1 MTDEWDI
8 DEFEDIT
15 AHHYCKNNK
24 EDEKMVETDFITG
37 KITKGNEFRY
47 EMYDKNMN
55 PVILICVV
63 EDKITAKAKRSGVKA
78 QMKVMM
84 RKDRNEV

>member
-1 MTDEWDI
+1 MTNEWDI

-15 AHHYCKNNK
+15 AHHYCKTNK
-24 EDEKMVETDFITG
+24 LYERMIETDFITG
-37 KITKGNEFRY
+37 VITASDGFRY
-47 EMYDKNMN
+47 ELYDKDMN
-55 PVILICVV
+55 PVILICIV

-84 RKDRNEV
+84 RKDRNE

>member
-1 MTDEWDI
+1 MTNEWDI

-24 EDEKMVETDFITG
+24 AYERMVETDLITG
-37 KITKGNEFRY
+37 EITKNGGFKY
-47 EMYDKNMN
+47 ELLTKDMQ
-55 PVILICVV
+55 PIILICDVQI
-63 EDKITAKAKRSGVKA
+63 EPTPKAARSGVKA

-84 RKDRNEV
+84 RKDRNE

>member
-1 MTDEWDI
+1 MTDEWDMG
-8 DEFEDIT
+8 EFEDIT
-15 AHHYCKNNK
+15 AHHYCKSEK
-24 EDEKMVETDFITG
+24 EFPMIETDLITG
-37 KITKGNEFRY
+37 EITKGKEFRY
-47 EMYDKNMN
+47 ELYDKGMN

-84 RKDRNEV
+84 RKDRNE

>member
-24 EDEKMVETDFITG
+24 EDERMVETDFITG
-37 KITKGNEFRY
+37 EITNGKGFRY
-47 EMYDKNMN
+47 EMFDKDMN
-55 PVILICVV
+55 PVILICNV
-63 EDKITAKAKRSGVKA
+63 EIEPTPKAKGSGVKA
-78 QMKVMM
+78 QMMFMM
-84 RKDRNEV
+84 RKDRNE

>member
-24 EDEKMVETDFITG
+24 EDERMVETDFITG
-37 KITKGNEFRY
+37 EITNGKGFRY
-47 EMYDKNMN
+47 EMFDKDMN
-55 PVILICVV
+55 PVILICNV
-63 EDKITAKAKRSGVKA
+63 EIDPTPKAARSGVKA

-84 RKDRNEV
+84 RKDRNE

>member
-15 AHHYCKNNK
+15 AHHYCKTNK
-24 EDEKMVETDFITG
+24 LYERMIETDFITG
-37 KITKGNEFRY
+37 VITASDGFRY
-47 EMYDKNMN
+47 ELYDKDMN
-55 PVILICVV
+55 PVILVCSV
-63 EDKITAKAKRSGVKA
+63 KITPTPKAARSGVKA

-84 RKDRNEV
+84 RKDRNE

>member
-1 MTDEWDI
+1 MTNEWDI

-24 EDEKMVETDFITG
+24 EDEKMVETDFVTGEITNG
-37 KITKGNEFRY
+37 KGFRY
-47 EMYDKNMN
+47 EMFDKDMN
-55 PVILICVV
+55 PVILICDV
-63 EDKITAKAKRSGVKA
+63 KIEPTPKAARSGVKA

-84 RKDRNEV
+84 RKDRNE